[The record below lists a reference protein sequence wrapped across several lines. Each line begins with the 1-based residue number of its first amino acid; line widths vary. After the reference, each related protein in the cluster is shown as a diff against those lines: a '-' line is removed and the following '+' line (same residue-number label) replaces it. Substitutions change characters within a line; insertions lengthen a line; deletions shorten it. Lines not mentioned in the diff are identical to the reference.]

1 MRLMIV
7 RHGEPNY
14 EFDTLTERG
23 WLEAASAAERLAK
36 LKIQA
41 FYVSPLGRAQD
52 TASCTLKKMHRTA
65 VTLDWLQ
72 EFRRRLNARISPV

>member
-41 FYVSPLGRAQD
+41 FYVSPPGTGAGYRQLYAEKN
-52 TASCTLKKMHRTA
+52 APHRGHI
-65 VTLDWLQ
+65 
-72 EFRRRLNARISPV
+72 RLAAGIPAAD